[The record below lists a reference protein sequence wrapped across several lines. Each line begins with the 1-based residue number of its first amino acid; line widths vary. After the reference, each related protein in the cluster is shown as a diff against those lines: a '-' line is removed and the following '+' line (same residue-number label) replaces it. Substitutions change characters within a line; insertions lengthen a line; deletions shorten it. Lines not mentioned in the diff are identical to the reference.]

1 MKVGQCLEITQK
13 VQCIRI
19 LLTEQILYPG
29 LMVEENCMSQQH
41 MIVVLGSYKEYFYI
55 SLSFANYGYLLNY
68 ENWP

>member
-1 MKVGQCLEITQK
+1 MTQK
-13 VQCIRI
+13 VQCIRT
-19 LLTEQILYPG
+19 LLTEQISYPE

-41 MIVVLGSYKEYFYI
+41 MIVVLGSYKKYFYI

>member
-1 MKVGQCLEITQK
+1 MTQK
-13 VQCIRI
+13 VQCIRT
-19 LLTEQILYPG
+19 LLTEQILYPE

-41 MIVVLGSYKEYFYI
+41 MIVVLGSYNEYCYI

>member
-1 MKVGQCLEITQK
+1 MTQK
-13 VQCIRI
+13 VQCIRT
-19 LLTEQILYPG
+19 LLTEQISYPE

-41 MIVVLGSYKEYFYI
+41 MIVVLGSYNEYCYI

>member
-1 MKVGQCLEITQK
+1 MTQK
-13 VQCIRI
+13 AQCIRT
-19 LLTEQILYPG
+19 LLTEQISYPE

-41 MIVVLGSYKEYFYI
+41 MIVVLGSYNEYCYI

>member
-1 MKVGQCLEITQK
+1 
-13 VQCIRI
+13 
-19 LLTEQILYPG
+19 
-29 LMVEENCMSQQH
+29 MVEENCMSQQH

>member
-1 MKVGQCLEITQK
+1 MTQK
-13 VQCIRI
+13 VKCIRT
-19 LLTEQILYPG
+19 LLTEQILYPE

-41 MIVVLGSYKEYFYI
+41 MIVVLGSYNEYCYI